1 MLPQLSLRT
10 IRLAVSA
17 AGIVLFCTHAFCTR
31 ASARPPDLRTLYQ
44 EARRAQVAGDAKT
57 AIEKYEQI
65 LRLRPDLAEMHSNLG
80 TLYYQQRQVDDA
92 VKSFQTALKLKAD
105 LGAPNFFLG
114 LIAFNARKHEVAL
127 RHLKKSEALDRSNLP
142 TQLYLGY
149 TYYAQS
155 DFRSAARHLEKVA
168 KLEPVNQDV
177 FYHLSKAYGQ
187 LAKQFFGTLQKEFA
201 DSYHIHLARAHLYEA
216 EGNWEKA
223 ELAYRR
229 ALQVQPANER
239 LNQKLQAVAQK
250 KSDPSVVSTVGTVP
264 DDLVDGSTNF
274 LYNPPPGKKIQELLE
289 LYKNRVRKLEKESAK
304 SSETLFFLAEYHQ
317 ALSYLA
323 SLWVAAANPDSYR
336 AHLLR
341 GQYYEDEGKD
351 EEAIREYQRAL
362 ELKPD
367 LRNVHFAIGNLY
379 WKKDQDDDALPEL
392 QGELQLDPNHPSA
405 LYEIAEIFYTRG
417 RLDEAE
423 KYYLRSL
430 EYDPRMVEAYLGVER
445 IFTSRDEYQKALEY
459 LHKAVELD
467 PENATPHYRMAT
479 IYRKMGDGTKARAAL
494 SLFQKLKKGDEQQ

>member
-1 MLPQLSLRT
+1 MVPLLQRSLRT
-10 IRLAVSA
+10 IKLAVPA
-17 AGIVLFCTHAFCTR
+17 AGIIFFCTQ
-31 ASARPPDLRTLYQ
+31 ASARPPDLLTLYQ
-44 EARRAQVAGDAKT
+44 EARRAQVAGDAKK

-65 LRLRPDLAEMHSNLG
+65 VRLRTDLAEAHSNLG

-114 LIAFNARKHEVAL
+114 VIAFNARQHEVAL

-155 DFRSAARHLEKVA
+155 NFRDAARHLEKVA
-168 KLEPVNQDV
+168 KVEPVNQDV

-250 KSDPSVVSTVGTVP
+250 KSDPSVVSTVGAVP

-274 LYNPPPGKKIQELLE
+274 LYNPPPGEKIQELLE
-289 LYKNRVRKLEKESAK
+289 LYRNRVRKLEKESAK
-304 SSETLFFLAEYHQ
+304 SSETPFFLAEYHQ

-323 SLWVAAANPDSYR
+323 SLWVATTDADSYR
-336 AHLLR
+336 APLLQ
-341 GQYYEDEGKD
+341 GQYYEDVGKD
-351 EEAIREYQRAL
+351 EEAIREYRRAL
-362 ELKPD
+362 ELNPD
-367 LRNVHFAIGNLY
+367 LQNVHFAIGNLY
-379 WKKDQDDDALPEL
+379 WKKDRDDKALPEL
-392 QGELQLDPNHPSA
+392 QKELQLDPNHPNA
-405 LYEIAEIFYTRG
+405 LYEIAEIFYSRG
-417 RLDEAE
+417 RLDEAAE
-423 KYYLRSL
+423 YYLRSL
-430 EYDPRMVEAYLGVER
+430 KYDPGMVEAYLGVER

-459 LHKAVELD
+459 LRKAVELHPD
-467 PENATPHYRMAT
+467 HATPHYRMAT
-479 IYRKMGDGTKARAAL
+479 IYRKMGDGAKARAAL